1 MICAIWYEFKFSL
14 LLLLFSVCSVC
25 QFVFTRVQSVAVM
38 SPTTAVAGPAS
49 ASMPVYAFF
58 VNLD

>member
-1 MICAIWYEFKFSL
+1 MICAIWYEFSL
-14 LLLLFSVCSVC
+14 LLLLLSVCSVC
-25 QFVFTRVQSVAVM
+25 QFVFARVESVALM